1 MSDPFP
7 SVYQQNCCSLSFFSE
22 RLINCPECGK
32 AILDVTT
39 HSSELSNHV
48 VPGCMVVKPTFG
60 SFLNYSCD
68 SLLHTGIS
76 DSKGNVF
83 NFDSRGICIDAPERW
98 SPSLS
103 IRLSCTTISDLE
115 WDRLLLLHV
124 EEEREREKKRRYH
137 QINNNCYDFV
147 MRFLNFINYENRKNH
162 EKEQIVVSLIAPLMD
177 KFESFYKIHEEIRK
191 NGIAKRFTATQF

>member
-76 DSKGNVF
+76 DSKGNP
-83 NFDSRGICIDAPERW
+83 NSYPSSSIISSRKCFQF
-98 SPSLS
+98 
-103 IRLSCTTISDLE
+103 RLSRDMYRCTRTMVTFSIHTTQL
-115 WDRLLLLHV
+115 
-124 EEEREREKKRRYH
+124 Y
-137 QINNNCYDFV
+137 YDFG
-147 MRFLNFINYENRKNH
+147 
-162 EKEQIVVSLIAPLMD
+162 S
-177 KFESFYKIHEEIRK
+177 
-191 NGIAKRFTATQF
+191 